1 MKGFGITSNIINT
14 DYGPLLPGSPSFHV
28 NWTGVA
34 EIVGGLGVAS
44 ALLPGPAGHVPVWV
58 TSGSAAGL
66 FLLTVAVTPAN
77 TYMWTHNAIGP
88 GPPPV
93 EGAEPGAMVLPWYGH
108 LARGLLQAGPAAPA
122 PSLLPFSA

>member
-1 MKGFGITSNIINT
+1 MYPHKGAWGFW
-14 DYGPLLPGSPSFHV
+14 YLPGSPSFHV
-28 NWTGVA
+28 NWTGAA

-44 ALLPGPAGHVPVWV
+44 ALLPGPEGHVPAWV
-58 TSGSAAGL
+58 ISGSAFGL

-108 LARGLLQAGPAAPA
+108 MARGLLQVV
-122 PSLLPFSA
+122 LLSVMWGIAHPPPPGN

>member
-1 MKGFGITSNIINT
+1 MYVSPSHKGAWGFWH
-14 DYGPLLPGSPSFHV
+14 LPGSPEFHV
-28 NWTGVA
+28 TWTGVA

-66 FLLTVAVTPAN
+66 FLLTLAVTPAN

-88 GPPPV
+88 GQ
-93 EGAEPGAMVLPWYGH
+93 
-108 LARGLLQAGPAAPA
+108 GLTLVQ
-122 PSLLPFSA
+122 FSAQPEPFLTQNAPQTTLDSPCNLLNTP